1 MRPPPGR
8 HECRPYVYPYVY
20 HTPPTRAAGDGRY
33 YYIMCPYDYEGGPCI
48 PVLPRKKEKKQAGT
62 LSFLI
67 FIAKFGAVA
76 VGSPAETPREIM
88 ENITKKL
95 KRAYNPIQL
104 FNPIKTT
111 IMRKNTT
118 FSRSLLLTAALAFST
133 ATLTA
138 QVTAVDS
145 KVTDLAQIVDGG
157 TYAIKCVGRPAKSDD
172 TQYQGWVY
180 ENTDRSAL
188 FVGGDAETPAVGLGA
203 EYIFTAHVVDATAST
218 FRFEAASGNYIAA
231 ASEGGQNAKIVTTV
245 ADDGGTATTYYLT
258 LKAVEEIAGEG
269 VWSMQSNANKAFVM
283 KPNNNTP
290 NEDTPAGCLIYNNGN
305 SATLDAWEIYPV
317 NDTQLP
323 EPAIEY
329 PFETSTVSGT
339 EWTGSEHWYTLL
351 TRGTYWAYNAETSKI
366 DLNAATPDLN
376 DDAYLWAIAGNA
388 DDGFKIYNKTAGPQ
402 VVLTVTDGNAV
413 DMLQGEGTAML
424 IAEYPGAGSSAMP
437 GGWCI
442 SVPGTN
448 QFLNKQDKD
457 NPQDGLSELW
467 IWNSTGA
474 QGEIGSVVTFTDVIT
489 AYEALRDE
497 YAAIAGYVGAFSQSD
512 FDASGIKSATTIE
525 AFRAAIAKLEEASKI
540 APEAGTAYRLTTAA
554 RTAGTLGIV
563 LDGDIVVRGTNASTT
578 NASQLWQLEAAGEG
592 YKLKNMNGGL
602 YLSTIKQ
609 DGTNTFDA
617 TLVSADE
624 AAVWTLEEL
633 AMGVFRPRTGED
645 NSLMMHCAPNGHIVS
660 WNDGLGSASA
670 WNIIPVSTIDVTIGE
685 AGYATINLPV
695 AVQLPEGLTAY
706 TATGETADAVN
717 LTEVEGNVLPAGSP
731 VLLGGKEGTYT
742 LTLLAS
748 NSDAALTSNFAGTL
762 LPTAV
767 PDDVNAYILAK
778 KDGDTE
784 AKFYQLAE
792 STPTYA
798 PLYYHLVTRANNA
811 ERAGRAI
818 ELVAEGSS
826 VIESN
831 NATIGQ
837 LWSALADANSDYQR
851 WAFEADP
858 AGSGKYAMVCKAQP
872 NGSVNPT
879 PTAVSNAGRWNYDNS
894 QKHYGFILNEGG
906 TAEGVD
912 YYYITSSDQTTSGW
926 FMNTAGG
933 GQGLSINLWNDIN
946 DGSNAGYFSFNV
958 VEYDTDNVIGTD
970 LTLRTIAANKAYYVS
985 TQATGEALSLSF
997 GGPAVGIDQIA
1008 TPGAEKAQ
1016 TYYDLQGRRVLYPS
1030 NGIYVTEDGQ
1040 KVFIK

>member
-1 MRPPPGR
+1 M
-8 HECRPYVYPYVY
+8 
-20 HTPPTRAAGDGRY
+20 RAAPAFPSCQEKR
-33 YYIMCPYDYEGGPCI
+33 
-48 PVLPRKKEKKQAGT
+48 KKQAGT

-104 FNPIKTT
+104 FNSIKTT

-118 FSRSLLLTAALAFST
+118 LSRSLLLTAALAFST

-157 TYAIKCVGRPAKSDD
+157 TYAIKCVGRPAGSDD

-188 FVGGDAETPAVGLGA
+188 FIGGDAETSAVGLGA

-218 FRFEAASGNYIAA
+218 YRFEAASGNYIAA
-231 ASEGGQNAKIVTTV
+231 ASEEGQSGKIVTTV

-258 LKAVEEIAGEG
+258 LKAVAEIAGEG
-269 VWSMQSNANKAFVM
+269 VWSMQSNANKALVM
-283 KPNNNTP
+283 KPNNGTP
-290 NEDTPAGCLIYNNGN
+290 TEDTPAGCLVYNDGAG
-305 SATLDAWEIYPV
+305 ATLDAWEIYPV

-388 DDGFKIYNKTAGPQ
+388 DDGFKIYNKAAGPQ

-424 IAEYPGAGSSAMP
+424 IAEYPSGGSTAMP

-442 SVPGTN
+442 SVPNTN

-474 QGEIGSVVTFTDVIT
+474 GGEIGSVVTFTDVMT

-497 YAAIAGYVGAFSQSD
+497 YTAVADYIGAYSQSAI
-512 FDASGIKSATTIE
+512 DASGIKSATTTE
-525 AFRAAIAKLEEASKI
+525 EFRAAFAKLEAAEKV
-540 APEAGTAYRLTTAA
+540 APEAGTIYRLTTAA

-563 LDGDIVVRGTNASTT
+563 LDGDIVVRGTNASAT

-633 AMGVFRPRTGED
+633 ALGVIRPRTGED

-670 WNIIPVSTIDVTIGE
+670 WNIIPASTIDVTIGE
-685 AGYATINLPV
+685 AGYATLNLPV
-695 AVQLPEGLTAY
+695 AVQLSEGLTAY
-706 TATGETADAVN
+706 TATSETADAIT
-717 LTEVEGNVLPAGSP
+717 LDEVEGKVLPAGSP
-731 VLLGGKEGTYT
+731 VLLGGGQGSHT
-742 LTLLAS
+742 LTILAS
-748 NSDAALTSNFAGTL
+748 NSDDALTSKFAGTL

-778 KDGDTE
+778 KEGDAE

-792 STPTYA
+792 SEPIYA
-798 PLYYHLVTRANNA
+798 PLYYRLVTRANDD
-811 ERAGRAI
+811 RAGRAI
-818 ELVAEGSS
+818 ELLNDASTDILGVAGNVSKGAA
-826 VIESN
+826 VGVLWSN
-831 NATIGQ
+831 TVEENDDYQ
-837 LWSALADANSDYQR
+837 LWQ
-851 WAFEADP
+851 FVPDP

-872 NGSVNPT
+872 EGSVNPT
-879 PTAVSNAGRWNYDNS
+879 PTATATTGRWNYDND
-894 QKHYGFILNEGG
+894 QKHYNFNLNKSG
-906 TAEGVD
+906 TADGVD
-912 YYYITSSDQTTSGW
+912 YYYITSDQTESPW
-926 FMNTAGG
+926 FMNSAGN
-933 GQGLSINLWNDIN
+933 GQAYSINLYNVFDS
-946 DGSNAGYFSFNV
+946 SNAGYFSFNV
-958 VEYDTDNVIGTD
+958 VEYDTDEVIGTD
-970 LTLRTIAANKAYYVS
+970 NTPRVIAANKAYYVS

-1030 NGIYVTEDGQ
+1030 NGIYVTGDGQ

>member
-1 MRPPPGR
+1 MR
-8 HECRPYVYPYVY
+8 
-20 HTPPTRAAGDGRY
+20 
-33 YYIMCPYDYEGGPCI
+33 
-48 PVLPRKKEKKQAGT
+48 
-62 LSFLI
+62 
-67 FIAKFGAVA
+67 
-76 VGSPAETPREIM
+76 
-88 ENITKKL
+88 
-95 KRAYNPIQL
+95 
-104 FNPIKTT
+104 KTT
-111 IMRKNTT
+111 L
-118 FSRSLLLTAALAFST
+118 SRSLLLTAALALGGST
-133 ATLTA
+133 A
-138 QVTAVDS
+138 
-145 KVTDLAQIVDGG
+145 LAQGVTSVTGKITTAEEIVDGG
-157 TYAIKCVGRPAKSDD
+157 KYVIKCVGAPAATPNETK
-172 TQYQGWVY
+172 YKGFVY
-180 ENTDRSAL
+180 ENDQNQL
-188 FVGGDAETPAVGLGA
+188 YIGGNAETDPSTLSDDS
-203 EYIFTAHVVDATAST
+203 YIFTIEKPSETT
-218 FRFEAASGNYIAA
+218 YRFKAASGNYIA
-231 ASEGGQNAKIVTTV
+231 EGKTQSAIVTTT
-245 ADDGGTATTYYLT
+245 DDLDNCNYILAYKDNGAVFSIQSATN
-258 LKAVEEIAGEG
+258 
-269 VWSMQSNANKAFVM
+269 NAYVM
-283 KPNNNTP
+283 KPNNDG
-290 NEDTPAGCLIYNNGN
+290 DTEAHPAGCLIYNNG
-305 SATLDAWEIYPV
+305 SGATLDKWEIYAV
-317 NDTQLP
+317 NGTEIP
-323 EPAIEY
+323 EPVIEY

-388 DDGFKIYNKTAGPQ
+388 DDGFKIYNKAAGPQ
-402 VVLTVTDGNAV
+402 VVLTVTGGNAV

-424 IAEYPGAGSSAMP
+424 IAEYPSGGTTAMP

-457 NPQDGLSELW
+457 DPKDGLSELW
-467 IWNSTGA
+467 IWNDTGA
-474 QGEIGSVVTFTDVIT
+474 GGEVGSVVTFTDVMT

-497 YAAIAGYVGAFSQSD
+497 YTAVADYIGAYSQSAI
-512 FDASGIKSATTIE
+512 DASGIKSATTTE
-525 AFRAAIAKLEEASKI
+525 EFRAAFAKLEAAGKVT
-540 APEAGTAYRLTTAA
+540 PEAGTIYRLTTAA

-563 LDGDIVVRGTNASTT
+563 LDGGIVVRGTNASAT

-633 AMGVFRPRTGED
+633 ALGVIRPRTGED

-670 WNIIPVSTIDVTIGE
+670 WNIIPASTIDVTIGE
-685 AGYATINLPV
+685 AGYATLNLPV
-695 AVQLPEGLTAY
+695 AVQLSEGLTAY
-706 TATGETADAVN
+706 TATSETADAIT
-717 LTEVEGNVLPAGSP
+717 LDEVEGKVLPAGSP
-731 VLLGGKEGTYT
+731 VLLGGGQGSHT
-742 LTLLAS
+742 LTILAS
-748 NSDAALTSNFAGTL
+748 NSDDALTSKFAGTL

-778 KDGDTE
+778 KEGDTE

-792 STPTYA
+792 SEPIYA
-798 PLYYHLVTRANNA
+798 LYYRLVTRATGD
-811 ERAGRAI
+811 RAGRAI
-818 ELVAEGSS
+818 ELVAEGSPLTQS
-826 VIESN
+826 G
-831 NATIGQ
+831 ATAGL
-837 LWSALADANSDYQR
+837 LWSSTEAQSDYQL
-851 WAFEADP
+851 WLFVPDP

-872 NGSVNPT
+872 EGSVNPT
-879 PTAVSNAGRWNYDNS
+879 PTAVANDGRWNYDAS
-894 QKHYGFILNEGG
+894 QKHYNFNLHKSG
-906 TAEGVD
+906 TADGVD
-912 YYYITSSDQTTSGW
+912 YYYITSDQTTSGW
-926 FMNTAGG
+926 FMNSAGS
-933 GQGLSINLWNDIN
+933 GQGYSINLHNNLN

-970 LTLRTIAANKAYYVS
+970 PTLRTIAANKAYYVS

-1030 NGIYVTEDGQ
+1030 NGIFVTGDGQ

>member
-1 MRPPPGR
+1 MR
-8 HECRPYVYPYVY
+8 
-20 HTPPTRAAGDGRY
+20 
-33 YYIMCPYDYEGGPCI
+33 
-48 PVLPRKKEKKQAGT
+48 
-62 LSFLI
+62 
-67 FIAKFGAVA
+67 
-76 VGSPAETPREIM
+76 
-88 ENITKKL
+88 
-95 KRAYNPIQL
+95 
-104 FNPIKTT
+104 KTT
-111 IMRKNTT
+111 L
-118 FSRSLLLTAALAFST
+118 SRSLLLGAALALGGST
-133 ATLTA
+133 A
-138 QVTAVDS
+138 
-145 KVTDLAQIVDGG
+145 LAQGVTSVTGKITTAEEIVDGG
-157 TYAIKCVGRPAKSDD
+157 KYVIKCVGAPAATPNETK
-172 TQYQGWVY
+172 YKGFVY
-180 ENTDRSAL
+180 ENDQNQL
-188 FVGGDAETPAVGLGA
+188 YIGGNAETDPSTLSDDS
-203 EYIFTAHVVDATAST
+203 YIFTIEKPSETT
-218 FRFEAASGNYIAA
+218 YRFKAASGNYIA
-231 ASEGGQNAKIVTTV
+231 EGKTQSAIVTTT
-245 ADDGGTATTYYLT
+245 DDLDNCNYILAYKDNG
-258 LKAVEEIAGEG
+258 AVFSI
-269 VWSMQSNANKAFVM
+269 QSVTNNAYVM
-283 KPNNNTP
+283 KPNNDG
-290 NEDTPAGCLIYNNGN
+290 DTEAHPAGCLVYNNG
-305 SATLDAWEIYPV
+305 SGATLDKWEIYAV
-317 NDTQLP
+317 NGTEIP
-323 EPAIEY
+323 EPVIEY

-351 TRGTYWAYNAETSKI
+351 TRSTYWAYNAETGKI
-366 DLNAATPDLN
+366 DLNAAKADLN
-376 DDAYLWAIAGNA
+376 DDAYLWAIAGNT
-388 DDGFKIYNKTAGPQ
+388 DDGFKIYNKAAGPQ
-402 VVLTVTDGNAV
+402 FALTVTDGNAV
-413 DMLQGEGTAML
+413 DMTQGEGTAML
-424 IAEYPGAGSSAMP
+424 IAEYPGAGSSTMP

-457 NPQDGLSELW
+457 NPKDGLSELW

-602 YLSTIKQ
+602 YLSTIKA

-633 AMGVFRPRTGED
+633 AMGVFRPCTGED
-645 NSLMMHCAPNGHIVS
+645 NSLKMHCAPNAHIVS
-660 WNDGLGSASA
+660 WDDGLGSASA

-685 AGYATINLPV
+685 AGYATLDLPV

-706 TATGETADAVN
+706 TATGETADVVN

-742 LTLLAS
+742 LTLLS
-748 NSDAALTSNFAGTL
+748 NNSDAALTSNFAGTL
-762 LPTAV
+762 LPTVV

-778 KDGDTE
+778 KEGDAE

-811 ERAGRAI
+811 ERAGRAV

-837 LWSALADANSDYQR
+837 LWSAPANANSEYQR

-906 TAEGVD
+906 TADGVD

-946 DGSNAGYFSFNV
+946 DGSDAGYFSFNV
-958 VEYDTDNVIGTD
+958 VEYDTDEVTGTD
-970 LTLRTIAANKAYYVS
+970 NTPRVIAANKAYYVS
-985 TQATGEALSLSF
+985 TLATGEALSLSF

-1030 NGIYVTEDGQ
+1030 NGIFVTEDGQ

>member
-1 MRPPPGR
+1 M
-8 HECRPYVYPYVY
+8 
-20 HTPPTRAAGDGRY
+20 RAAPAFPFCQEKR
-33 YYIMCPYDYEGGPCI
+33 
-48 PVLPRKKEKKQAGT
+48 KKQAGT

-104 FNPIKTT
+104 FNSLKTT

-157 TYAIKCVGRPAKSDD
+157 TYAIKCVGRPAGSED

-218 FRFEAASGNYIAA
+218 YRFEAASGNYIAA

-258 LKAVEEIAGEG
+258 LKAVAEIAGEG

-283 KPNNNTP
+283 KPNNGKQ
-290 NEDTPAGCLIYNNGN
+290 NEETPAGCLVYNNGA

-317 NDTQLP
+317 NDTQL
-323 EPAIEY
+323 AIEY

-351 TRGTYWAYNAETSKI
+351 TRGTYWAYNDETSKI

-388 DDGFKIYNKTAGPQ
+388 DDGFKIYNKAAGPQ

-424 IAEYPGAGSSAMP
+424 IAKYPSGGSTAMP

-457 NPQDGLSELW
+457 KPQDGLSELW
-467 IWNSTGA
+467 IWDSTGA
-474 QGEIGSVVTFTDVIT
+474 GGEVGSVVTFTDVMT

-497 YAAIAGYVGAFSQSD
+497 YTAVADYIGAYSQSAI
-512 FDASGIKSATTIE
+512 DASGIKSATTTE
-525 AFRAAIAKLEEASKI
+525 EFRAAFAKLEAAEKV
-540 APEAGTAYRLTTAA
+540 APEAGTIYRLTTAA

-563 LDGDIVVRGTNASTT
+563 LDGGIVVRGTNASAT

-633 AMGVFRPRTGED
+633 ALGVIRPRTGED

-670 WNIIPVSTIDVTIGE
+670 WNIIPASTIDVTIGE
-685 AGYATINLPV
+685 AGYATLNLPV
-695 AVQLPEGLTAY
+695 AVQLSEGLTAY
-706 TATGETADAVN
+706 TATSETADAIT
-717 LTEVEGNVLPAGSP
+717 LDEVEGKVLPAGSP
-731 VLLGGKEGTYT
+731 VLLSGGQGSHT
-742 LTLLAS
+742 LTILAS
-748 NSDAALTSNFAGTL
+748 NSDAALTSKFAGTL

-778 KDGDTE
+778 KEGDAE

-792 STPTYA
+792 SEPIYA

-826 VIESN
+826 IIESN

-837 LWSALADANSDYQR
+837 LWSAPADANSDYQL
-851 WAFEADP
+851 WQFVPDP
-858 AGSGKYAMVCKAQP
+858 EGSGKYAMVCKAQP
-872 NGSVNPT
+872 EGSVNPT
-879 PTAVSNAGRWNYDNS
+879 PTATAATGRWNYDNS

-906 TAEGVD
+906 TADGVD

-926 FMNTAGG
+926 FMNTAGN
-933 GQGLSINLWNDIN
+933 GQGLSINLWNNLN

-970 LTLRTIAANKAYYVS
+970 PTPRTIAANKAYYVS

-1030 NGIYVTEDGQ
+1030 NGIYVTGDGQ

>member
-1 MRPPPGR
+1 M
-8 HECRPYVYPYVY
+8 
-20 HTPPTRAAGDGRY
+20 RAAPAFPFCQEKR
-33 YYIMCPYDYEGGPCI
+33 
-48 PVLPRKKEKKQAGT
+48 KKQAGT

-104 FNPIKTT
+104 FNSLKTT

-118 FSRSLLLTAALAFST
+118 LSRSLLLTAALAFST

-188 FVGGDAETPAVGLGA
+188 FIGGDAETSAVGLGA
-203 EYIFTAHVVDATAST
+203 EYIFTAHVVDATTST
-218 FRFEAASGNYIAA
+218 YRFEAASGNYIAA
-231 ASEGGQNAKIVTTV
+231 ASEEGQIGKIVTTV

-258 LKAVEEIAGEG
+258 LKAVAEIAGEG

-283 KPNNNTP
+283 KPNN
-290 NEDTPAGCLIYNNGN
+290 G
-305 SATLDAWEIYPV
+305 
-317 NDTQLP
+317 TQLP
-323 EPAIEY
+323 EPVIEY

-388 DDGFKIYNKTAGPQ
+388 DDGFKIYNKAAGPQ
-402 VVLTVTDGNAV
+402 VVLTVTGGNAV

-424 IAEYPGAGSSAMP
+424 IAEYPSGSTTIMP

-457 NPQDGLSELW
+457 NPKDGLSELW
-467 IWNSTGA
+467 IWDSTGA
-474 QGEIGSVVTFTDVIT
+474 GGEMGSVVTFTDVMT

-497 YAAIAGYVGAFSQSD
+497 YTAVADYIGAYSQSAI
-512 FDASGIKSATTIE
+512 DASGIKSATTTE
-525 AFRAAIAKLEEASKI
+525 EFRAAFANLEAAEKV
-540 APEAGTAYRLTTAA
+540 APEAGTIYRLTTAA

-563 LDGDIVVRGTNASTT
+563 IDGDIVVRGTNASAT

-633 AMGVFRPRTGED
+633 ALGVIRPRTGED

-670 WNIIPVSTIDVTIGE
+670 WNIIPASTIDVTIGE
-685 AGYATINLPV
+685 AGYATLNLPV
-695 AVQLPEGLTAY
+695 AVQLSEGLTAY
-706 TATGETADAVN
+706 TATSETADAIT
-717 LTEVEGNVLPAGSP
+717 LDEVEGKVLPAGSP
-731 VLLGGKEGTYT
+731 VLLSGGQGSHT
-742 LTLLAS
+742 LTILAS
-748 NSDAALTSNFAGTL
+748 NSDAALTSKFAGTL

-778 KDGDTE
+778 KEGDTE

-792 STPTYA
+792 SEPIYA
-798 PLYYHLVTRANNA
+798 PLYYRLVTRANDD
-811 ERAGRAI
+811 RAGRAI
-818 ELVAEGSS
+818 ELLNDASTDILGVAGNVSKGAA
-826 VIESN
+826 VGVLWSN
-831 NATIGQ
+831 TVEENDDYQ
-837 LWSALADANSDYQR
+837 LWQ
-851 WAFEADP
+851 FVPDP

-872 NGSVNPT
+872 EGSVNPT
-879 PTAVSNAGRWNYDNS
+879 PTATATDGRWNYDND
-894 QKHYGFILNEGG
+894 QKHYNFNLHKSG
-906 TAEGVD
+906 TADGVD
-912 YYYITSSDQTTSGW
+912 YYYITSDQTESPW
-926 FMNTAGG
+926 FMNSAGN
-933 GQGLSINLWNDIN
+933 GQAYSINLYNVFDS
-946 DGSNAGYFSFNV
+946 SNAGYFSFNV
-958 VEYDTDNVIGTD
+958 VEYDTDEVIGTD
-970 LTLRTIAANKAYYVS
+970 NTPRVIAANKAYYVS

-1030 NGIYVTEDGQ
+1030 NGIYVTGDGQ

>member
-1 MRPPPGR
+1 MR
-8 HECRPYVYPYVY
+8 
-20 HTPPTRAAGDGRY
+20 
-33 YYIMCPYDYEGGPCI
+33 
-48 PVLPRKKEKKQAGT
+48 
-62 LSFLI
+62 
-67 FIAKFGAVA
+67 
-76 VGSPAETPREIM
+76 
-88 ENITKKL
+88 
-95 KRAYNPIQL
+95 
-104 FNPIKTT
+104 KTT
-111 IMRKNTT
+111 L
-118 FSRSLLLTAALAFST
+118 SRSLLLTAALALGGST
-133 ATLTA
+133 A
-138 QVTAVDS
+138 
-145 KVTDLAQIVDGG
+145 LAQGVTSVTGKITTAEEIVDGG
-157 TYAIKCVGRPAKSDD
+157 KYVIKCVGAPAATPNETK
-172 TQYQGWVY
+172 YKGFVY
-180 ENTDRSAL
+180 ENDQNQL
-188 FVGGDAETPAVGLGA
+188 YIGGNAETDPSTLSDDS
-203 EYIFTAHVVDATAST
+203 YIFTIEKPSETT
-218 FRFEAASGNYIAA
+218 YRFKAASGNYIA
-231 ASEGGQNAKIVTTV
+231 EGKTQSAIVTTT
-245 ADDGGTATTYYLT
+245 DDLDNCNYILAYKDNG
-258 LKAVEEIAGEG
+258 AVFSI
-269 VWSMQSNANKAFVM
+269 QSVTNNAYVM
-283 KPNNNTP
+283 KPNNDG
-290 NEDTPAGCLIYNNGN
+290 DTEAHPAGCLVYNNG
-305 SATLDAWEIYPV
+305 SGATLDKWEIYAV
-317 NDTQLP
+317 NGTEIP
-323 EPAIEY
+323 EPVIEY

-388 DDGFKIYNKTAGPQ
+388 DDGFKIYNKAAGPQ

-413 DMLQGEGTAML
+413 DMLQGEGTAMH
-424 IAEYPGAGSSAMP
+424 IAEYPGAGSTAMP

-457 NPQDGLSELW
+457 DPKDGLSELW
-467 IWNSTGA
+467 IWNDTGA
-474 QGEIGSVVTFTDVIT
+474 GGEIGSVVTFTDVMT

-525 AFRAAIAKLEEASKI
+525 AFRAAIAKLEAAEKV
-540 APEAGTAYRLTTAA
+540 APEAGTIYRLTTAA

-563 LDGDIVVRGTNASTT
+563 LDGDIVVRGTNASAT

-633 AMGVFRPRTGED
+633 ALGVIRPRTGED

-685 AGYATINLPV
+685 AGYATLNLPV
-695 AVQLPEGLTAY
+695 AVQLSEGLTAY
-706 TATGETADAVN
+706 TATSETADAIT
-717 LTEVEGNVLPAGSP
+717 LDEVEGKVLPAGSP
-731 VLLGGKEGTYT
+731 VLLGGGQGSHT
-742 LTLLAS
+742 LTILAS
-748 NSDAALTSNFAGTL
+748 NSDAALTSKFAGTL

-778 KDGDTE
+778 KEGDAE

-792 STPTYA
+792 SAVYA
-798 PLYYHLVTRANNA
+798 PLYYRLVTRANDD
-811 ERAGRAI
+811 RAGRAI
-818 ELVAEGSS
+818 ELVAEDSPL
-826 VIESN
+826 IESG
-831 NATIGQ
+831 ATAGL
-837 LWSALADANSDYQR
+837 LWSSTEAQSDYQL
-851 WAFEADP
+851 WQFVPDP
-858 AGSGKYAMVCKAQP
+858 DGSGKYAMVCKAQP
-872 NGSVNPT
+872 EGSVNPT
-879 PTAVSNAGRWNYDNS
+879 PTAVANAGRWNYDAS
-894 QKHYGFILNEGG
+894 QKHYNFNLHKSG
-906 TAEGVD
+906 TADGVD
-912 YYYITSSDQTTSGW
+912 YYNITSDQTESPW
-926 FMNTAGG
+926 FMNSAGSK
-933 GQGLSINLWNDIN
+933 QGYSINLHNNPN
-946 DGSNAGYFSFNV
+946 DGTNAGYFSFNV

-970 LTLRTIAANKAYYVS
+970 PTLRTIAANKAYYVS
-985 TQATGEALSLSF
+985 TLATGEALSLSF

-1030 NGIYVTEDGQ
+1030 NGIYVTGDGQ

>member
-1 MRPPPGR
+1 M
-8 HECRPYVYPYVY
+8 
-20 HTPPTRAAGDGRY
+20 RAASAFPF
-33 YYIMCPYDYEGGPCI
+33 CQE
-48 PVLPRKKEKKQAGT
+48 KKKKQAET

-104 FNPIKTT
+104 FNSLKTT

-118 FSRSLLLTAALAFST
+118 LSRSLLLTAALAFST

-138 QVTAVDS
+138 QVTTADS

-157 TYAIKCVGRPAKSDD
+157 TYAIKCVGRPAGSDD

-180 ENTDRSAL
+180 EKTDRSAL
-188 FVGGDAETPAVGLGA
+188 FIGGDADTPAEGLGA

-218 FRFEAASGNYIAA
+218 YRFEAASGNYIAA
-231 ASEGGQNAKIVTTV
+231 ASEGGQNAKIVTTI
-245 ADDGGTATTYYLT
+245 ADDGGSATTYYLT
-258 LKAVEEIAGEG
+258 LKAVAEIAGEG

-283 KPNNNTP
+283 KPNNSKTP
-290 NEDTPAGCLIYNNGN
+290 TEEAPAGCLVYNNGAG
-305 SATLDAWEIYPV
+305 ATLDAWEIYPV

-323 EPAIEY
+323 EPVIEY

-388 DDGFKIYNKTAGPQ
+388 DDGFKIYNKAAGPQ
-402 VVLTVTDGNAV
+402 VVLTVTDGSAV

-424 IAEYPGAGSSAMP
+424 IAEYPNGGSTTMP

-442 SVPGTN
+442 SVPSTN

-457 NPQDGLSELW
+457 NPKDGLSELW
-467 IWNSTGA
+467 IWNSTDAG
-474 QGEIGSVVTFTDVIT
+474 GEIGSVVTFTDVMT

-497 YAAIAGYVGAFSQSD
+497 YTAVADYIGAYSQSAI
-512 FDASGIKSATTIE
+512 DASGIKSATTTE
-525 AFRAAIAKLEEASKI
+525 EFRAAFAKLEAAEKV
-540 APEAGTAYRLTTAA
+540 APEAGTIYRLTTAA

-563 LDGDIVVRGTNASTT
+563 LDGDIVVRGTNASAT

-602 YLSTIKQ
+602 YLSTIRQ

-633 AMGVFRPRTGED
+633 ALGVIRPRTGED

-685 AGYATINLPV
+685 AGYATLNLPV
-695 AVQLPEGLTAY
+695 AVQLSEGLTAY
-706 TATGETADAVN
+706 TATSETADAIT
-717 LTEVEGNVLPAGSP
+717 LDEVKDKVLPADSP
-731 VLLGGKEGTYT
+731 VLLGGGQGSHT
-742 LTLLAS
+742 LTILAS
-748 NSDAALTSNFAGTL
+748 NSDAALTSKFAGTL

-778 KDGDTE
+778 KEGDAE

-811 ERAGRAI
+811 ERAGRAV

-837 LWSALADANSDYQR
+837 LWSAPADANSEYQR

-906 TAEGVD
+906 TADGVD

-946 DGSNAGYFSFNV
+946 DGSDAGYFSFNV

-970 LTLRTIAANKAYYVS
+970 LTLRTIPANKAYYVS

-1030 NGIYVTEDGQ
+1030 NGIYVTGDGQ